1 MPLVKDPADPK
12 LRNIL
17 HSLVLVGGIA
27 ALTALCAFILF
38 GGAGVVWTFISVAL
52 VLLVGPRV
60 APEAIM
66 RMYNARRLPPDSGGA
81 IPRIV
86 AALARRAGLESV
98 PKVYIIPSEM
108 MNAFATGR
116 REDAS
121 IGLTTGLV
129 NQLAT
134 RELAGVLAHE
144 MSHIRNGDLWIMGVA
159 DVLSRLTLF
168 MSYFAIVLVVMNL
181 PLLMMGEN
189 TIPWSAVLLLYFA
202 PTVSAVLQL
211 GLSRTRE
218 YDADLEGARL
228 SGDPDGLASAL
239 MKLERLQG
247 QFWENIFMPGR
258 KNPAPSLL
266 RSHPSTEDRLARLR
280 KLDPRTLD
288 PLPLPSNTLEQ
299 LAGFGGF
306 SSRPSYS
313 RPRYRWITGLWY

>member
-1 MPLVKDPADPK
+1 MPLVTDPADPK

-17 HSLVLVGGIA
+17 HSVVLVGGIA
-27 ALTALCAFILF
+27 GLTAVCAALLF
-38 GGAGVVWTFISVAL
+38 GWEGVVWSFACVGL
-52 VLLVGPRV
+52 VLIVGPRV

-66 RMYNARRLPPDSGGA
+66 RMYNARPLRPGSGEA

-86 AALARRAGLESV
+86 AALARRAGLETV
-98 PKVYIIPSEM
+98 PRVYVIPSEM
-108 MNAFATGR
+108 MNAFAAGR

-129 NQLAT
+129 NRLTT

-144 MSHIRNGDLWIMGVA
+144 ISHIRNGDLWIMGVA
-159 DVLSRLTLF
+159 DMLSRLTLF

-181 PLLMMGEN
+181 PLVLMGEAH
-189 TIPWSAVLLLYFA
+189 IPWSAVLLLYFA
-202 PTVSAVLQL
+202 PTISAVLQL

-239 MKLERLQG
+239 MKLERIQG
-247 QFWENIFMPGR
+247 QFWETILMPGR

-266 RSHPSTEDRLARLR
+266 RSHPKTEDRVARLR
-280 KLDPRTLD
+280 ELDRRALD
-288 PLPLPSNTLEQ
+288 PLPLPTSPLEQ
-299 LAGFGGF
+299 MAGFSGF
-306 SSRPSYS
+306 HAM
-313 RPRYRWITGLWY
+313 PRYHWGSGLWY

>member
-1 MPLVKDPADPK
+1 MPAIKDPSDPK
-12 LRNIL
+12 LRNVV
-17 HSLVLVGGIA
+17 HSVVLIGGIA
-27 ALTALCAFILF
+27 GLTALCAFLLF
-38 GGAGVVWTFISVAL
+38 GGSGVFWTFALVAL
-52 VLLVGPRV
+52 VLLVGPRI
-60 APEAIM
+60 APEALM
-66 RMYNARRLPPDSGGA
+66 RMYNARRLPPDGGGA
-81 IPRIV
+81 IPGIV
-86 AALARRAGLESV
+86 AALSRRAGLETV
-98 PKVYIIPSEM
+98 PKVYIIPSDM

-129 NQLAT
+129 NRLTT

-168 MSYFAIVLVVMNL
+168 MSYLAVALVALNL
-181 PLLMMGEN
+181 PLALMGEAH
-189 TIPWSAVLLLYFA
+189 IPWVPVLLLYFA

-211 GLSRTRE
+211 ALSRARE

-239 MKLERLQG
+239 MKLERIQG

-266 RSHPSTEDRLARLR
+266 RSHPRTEDRVARLR
-280 KLDPRTLD
+280 DLDRRALD
-288 PLPLPSNTLEQ
+288 PLPLPTSPLEQ
-299 LAGFGGF
+299 LGGFGGF
-306 SSRPSYS
+306 FT
-313 RPRYRWITGLWY
+313 RPRYHWVSGLWY

>member
-1 MPLVKDPADPK
+1 MPLVTDPANPK

-27 ALTALCAFILF
+27 ALTAVCALLLF
-38 GGAGVVWTFISVAL
+38 GWEGVVWTFVSVGL

-86 AALARRAGLESV
+86 AALARRGELDAV
-98 PKVYIIPSEM
+98 PRIYIIPSEM

-129 NQLAT
+129 NRLTT

-144 MSHIRNGDLWIMGVA
+144 ISHIRNGDLWIMGVA

-168 MSYFAIVLVVMNL
+168 MSYFAVFLVLVNL
-181 PLLMMGEN
+181 PLVLMGEQ

-202 PTVSAVLQL
+202 PTISAVLQL

-228 SGDPDGLASAL
+228 SGDPAGLASAL
-239 MKLERLQG
+239 MKLERIQG

-266 RSHPSTEDRLARLR
+266 RSHPKTEDRVARLR
-280 KLDPRTLD
+280 ELDQRTLD
-288 PLPLPSNTLEQ
+288 PLPLPTSPLEQ

-306 SSRPSYS
+306 FS
-313 RPRYRWITGLWY
+313 RPRYHWVSGLWY

>member
-1 MPLVKDPADPK
+1 MPAIKEPADPK
-12 LRNIL
+12 LRNIF
-17 HSLVLVGGIA
+17 HSVVLVGGIA
-27 ALTALCAFILF
+27 GLTALCAFLLF
-38 GGAGVVWTFISVAL
+38 GGQGVVWTFISVGL

-66 RMYNARRLPPDSGGA
+66 RMYNARRLSPDSGSA

-86 AALARRAGLESV
+86 AALARRAELGTV

-129 NQLAT
+129 NRLTT

-168 MSYFAIVLVVMNL
+168 MSYFAVFLVAVNL
-181 PLLMMGEN
+181 PLVLMGEQ

-202 PTVSAVLQL
+202 PTISAVLQL

-228 SGDPDGLASAL
+228 SGDPDGLAAAL
-239 MKLERLQG
+239 MKLERIQG

-258 KNPAPSLL
+258 KNPAPSFL
-266 RSHPSTEDRLARLR
+266 RSHPKTEDRVARLR
-280 KLDPRTLD
+280 ELDGRTLD
-288 PLPLPSNTLEQ
+288 PLPLPATPVEQ

-306 SSRPSYS
+306 LR
-313 RPRYRWITGLWY
+313 RPRYHWVSGLWY